1 VDKAIGTFVAELR
14 RQGHLDSTLV
24 IITAKHGQSPVD
36 TARYTRITSTGAQT
50 TAPSKII
57 DSCLPD
63 SESNAGNQIG
73 PTEDDVSLLWLKPGC
88 SAESEVT
95 ALETTSP
102 ASHNIAGI
110 GQIFWGSALTQM
122 FNAPGL
128 PPEDPRTPD
137 RRGDASM
144 RSVPILL
151 SVTVS

>member
-102 ASHNIAGI
+102 ASHNIAG
-110 GQIFWGSALTQM
+110 SARSSGAARSHRCSTLRDCRQRTR
-122 FNAPGL
+122 GL
-128 PPEDPRTPD
+128 RTAEGTL
-137 RRGDASM
+137 R
-144 RSVPILL
+144 
-151 SVTVS
+151 